1 MVARPAPRIYAR
13 TAGFLYLIVIVTGV
27 PTGIA
32 LDLMAL
38 SCGLPLILV
47 LYELL
52 KVVNQRQCAR
62 VFAATRELHA

>member
-1 MVARPAPRIYAR
+1 
-13 TAGFLYLIVIVTGV
+13 
-27 PTGIA
+27 
-32 LDLMAL
+32 MAL

-62 VFAATRELHA
+62 VCAATREVNA